1 MYSKMIVNGY
11 SMQRE
16 YYDKKLEYCPYG
28 SCGVVFGKKP
38 QVTML
43 KSYSTFVLALD
54 SNGWLQCKGTYSATT
69 RKHIGAFCKE
79 YCGSNIYYTCKEI
92 AEKGL
97 AFNIHTGEL
106 KELTGSRD
114 IYGFYTIND

>member
-16 YYDKKLEYCPYG
+16 YYDKKLGHCPCG

-54 SNGWLQCKGTYSATT
+54 SNGWL
-69 RKHIGAFCKE
+69 
-79 YCGSNIYYTCKEI
+79 
-92 AEKGL
+92 
-97 AFNIHTGEL
+97 
-106 KELTGSRD
+106 
-114 IYGFYTIND
+114 